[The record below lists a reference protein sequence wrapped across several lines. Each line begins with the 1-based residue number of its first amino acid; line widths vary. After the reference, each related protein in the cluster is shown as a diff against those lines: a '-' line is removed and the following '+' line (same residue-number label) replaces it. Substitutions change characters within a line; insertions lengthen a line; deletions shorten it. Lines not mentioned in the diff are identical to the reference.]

1 MGTLLNNTLSL
12 HHGNYLKFIPSVDQ
26 LAKTLY
32 LIVAQLIAKAQ
43 FERAL
48 DHANDLYKFIQN
60 LKAWK
65 SYDSEKMEKEIGSL
79 CLRSSDLLLQ
89 GAGKLEEAKVPPGE
103 RPSHLCVVLDWRK
116 LSLLFQAEAK
126 YLVKVMCY
134 TSGSG
139 RLAGYFRITSAEEI
153 LEFEIL

>member
-48 DHANDLYKFIQN
+48 DHANDLYKSSSF
-60 LKAWK
+60 
-65 SYDSEKMEKEIGSL
+65 
-79 CLRSSDLLLQ
+79 LRH
-89 GAGKLEEAKVPPGE
+89 GIATTVK
-103 RPSHLCVVLDWRK
+103 RWRRK
-116 LSLLFQAEAK
+116 LDPFVNIHLICYSKELESLRRQK
-126 YLVKVMCY
+126 YHQGNDHHTCVLC
-134 TSGSG
+134 
-139 RLAGYFRITSAEEI
+139 
-153 LEFEIL
+153 

>member
-48 DHANDLYKFIQN
+48 DHAIMTYINSSSFLRHGRATTVKRWTRKLDHFVYVHLICYF
-60 LKAWK
+60 
-65 SYDSEKMEKEIGSL
+65 KELGSL
-79 CLRSSDLLLQ
+79 RKQKYLQ
-89 GAGKLEEAKVPPGE
+89 GKD
-103 RPSHLCVVLDWRK
+103 HLTCVL
-116 LSLLFQAEAK
+116 
-126 YLVKVMCY
+126 C
-134 TSGSG
+134 
-139 RLAGYFRITSAEEI
+139 
-153 LEFEIL
+153 